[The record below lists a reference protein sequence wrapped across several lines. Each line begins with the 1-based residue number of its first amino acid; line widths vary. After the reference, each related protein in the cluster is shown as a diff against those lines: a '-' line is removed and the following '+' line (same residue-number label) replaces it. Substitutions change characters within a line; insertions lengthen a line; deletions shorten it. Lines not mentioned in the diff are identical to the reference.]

1 MVNVKKYT
9 LIACLAAFSA
19 LMIFSTAAFAAKK
32 IPKVD
37 NFILFVD
44 HSGSMAQKYMGSGE
58 TKIKLAKSMM
68 DKLNAAIPELG
79 YTGALYTFAPFA
91 GYAQPAPY
99 QTAVIGQAIGGIDT
113 DYEIFMRRTPMG
125 NGLIDLD
132 PVLASLDG
140 KTAVIMVTDGAS
152 NIGADPVAQAQ
163 ALYAKYQGKVCFH
176 VISYADTDQGR
187 MIIDEIRALNSC
199 SVPADG
205 SGLVA
210 DAAVLDKFVE
220 DVFFTEAAE
229 PQAMDETIVFRL
241 NFDFDKSNIKEEMV
255 PILEQAQMLLQ
266 ERPELN
272 YVVEG
277 WTDSIGTDAYN
288 LGLSKR
294 RADSVT
300 AWLTSHGIAKS
311 RLEPVGKG
319 ESTKFDNTTD
329 DGRYQN
335 RRVEIRSK

>member
-1 MVNVKKYT
+1 MVNSRKYT
-9 LIACLAAFSA
+9 LAACLAVLAVMMVFA
-19 LMIFSTAAFAAKK
+19 TAAFAGKK
-32 IPKVD
+32 VPKVD

-44 HSGSMAQKYMGSGE
+44 HSGSMAQKYMGSGDK
-58 TKIKLAKSMM
+58 KIVLAKNMM
-68 DKLNAAIPELG
+68 GKLNAAIPELG

-99 QTAVIGQAIGGIDT
+99 QTAVIGQAINGIDG
-113 DYEIFMRRTPMG
+113 DYEIFMRRTAMG

-132 PVLASLDG
+132 SVLAGLDG

-163 ALYAKYQGKVCFH
+163 AMYAKYDGKVCFH
-176 VISYADTDQGR
+176 VISYADTDAGK

-205 SGLVA
+205 EGLVA
-210 DAAVLDKFVE
+210 DAAVMDKFVE
-220 DVFFTEAAE
+220 DVFFMEAPE
-229 PQAMDETIVFRL
+229 AMDDTIVFRL
-241 NFDFDKSNIKEEMV
+241 NFDFDKSNIKDDMV
-255 PILEQAQMLLQ
+255 PVLEQALMLLQ
-266 ERPELN
+266 EKPEMN

-300 AWLTSHGIAKS
+300 SWLVKNGIGGG

>member
-9 LIACLAAFSA
+9 LVATLAALS
-19 LMIFSTAAFAAKK
+19 LMMIFSTAAFAGKK

-44 HSGSMAQKYMGSGE
+44 HSGSMAQKYQGSGE
-58 TKIKLAKSMM
+58 TKIKLAKEMM
-68 DKLNAAIPELG
+68 SKLNAAIPELG

-91 GYAQPAPY
+91 GYAQPAVY
-99 QTAVIGQAIGGIDT
+99 KTATLEQAVKGLDAN
-113 DYEIFMRRTPMG
+113 YEIFMRRTPMG

-132 PVLASLDG
+132 PVLAGLDG

-152 NIGADPVAQAQ
+152 NVGADPVAQAQ
-163 ALYAKYQGKVCFH
+163 ALYAKYQGRVCFH

-205 SGLVA
+205 GALAA
-210 DAAVLDKFVE
+210 DASVLGKFVE

-229 PQAMDETIVFRL
+229 PKAVDETIVFRL
-241 NFDFDKSNIKEEMV
+241 NFDFDKSNIKDEMV
-255 PILEQAQMLLQ
+255 PVLEQAQMLLQ

-300 AWLTSHGIAKS
+300 SWLTTHGIAGS

-329 DGRYQN
+329 EGRYQN

>member
-9 LIACLAAFSA
+9 LAAALAALA
-19 LMIFSTAAFAAKK
+19 MMMLFSTAAFAGKK

-44 HSGSMAQKYMGSGE
+44 HSGSMAQKYMGTGDK
-58 TKIKLAKSMM
+58 KIDLAKDMM

-91 GYAQPAPY
+91 GYATPAPY
-99 QTAVIGQAIGGIDT
+99 QTAVIGQAIAGIDG

-163 ALYAKYQGKVCFH
+163 ALYAKYEGKVCFH
-176 VISYADTDQGR
+176 VISYADTDKGR

-199 SVPADG
+199 SVPAEG

-210 DAAVLDKFVE
+210 DAAVMDKFVE
-220 DVFFTEAAE
+220 DVFFTEGAA

-255 PILEQAQMLLQ
+255 PIMEQAQMLLQ
-266 ERPELN
+266 ENPEMN

-277 WTDSIGTDAYN
+277 WTDSRGTDAYN

-300 AWLTSHGIAKS
+300 SWLTSHGIAGS

-319 ESTKFDNTTD
+319 ESTKFDNETE

>member
-1 MVNVKKYT
+1 MVNMKKYS
-9 LIACLAAFSA
+9 LAACLAVVA
-19 LMIFSTAAFAAKK
+19 MTMVFSTAAFAGKK

-44 HSGSMAQKYMGSGE
+44 HSGSMAQKYMGNGAK
-58 TKIKLAKSMM
+58 KIDLAKGMM
-68 DKLNAAIPELG
+68 GKLNAAIPELG

-99 QTAVIGQAIGGIDT
+99 RTAVLGEAVNGLDT
-113 DYEIFMRRTPMG
+113 EYEVFMRRTAMG

-132 PVLASLDG
+132 SVLAGLDG

-163 ALYAKYQGKVCFH
+163 ALYAKYGGKVCFH
-176 VISYADTDQGR
+176 AVSYADTEKGR

-205 SGLVA
+205 EALMA
-210 DAAVLDKFVE
+210 DAALMDRFVE

-229 PQAMDETIVFRL
+229 PQPVDETIVFRL

-255 PILEQAQMLLQ
+255 PILEQALILLQ
-266 ERPELN
+266 EKPNLS

-300 AWLTSHGIAKS
+300 QWLTTNGIGRN

-319 ESTKFDNTTD
+319 ESTKFDNSTD
-329 DGRYQN
+329 EGRYQN

>member
-1 MVNVKKYT
+1 MVNMKRSG
-9 LIACLAAFSA
+9 LGICLVVLA
-19 LMIFSTAAFAAKK
+19 LMMAFSTAAFAGKK
-32 IPKVD
+32 VPKVD

-44 HSGSMAQKYMGSGE
+44 HSGSMAQKYMGSGAK
-58 TKIKLAKSMM
+58 KIDLAKGMM
-68 DKLNAAIPELG
+68 GKLNDAIPELG
-79 YTGALYTFAPFA
+79 YSGAVYTFAPFA

-99 QTAVIGQAIGGIDT
+99 STAEVGQAINGLDT
-113 DYEIFMRRTPMG
+113 DYEVFMRRTPMG

-132 PVLASLDG
+132 SVLAGLDG

-163 ALYAKYQGKVCFH
+163 ALYAKYGGKVCFH
-176 VISYADTDQGR
+176 VISYADTEKGR

-205 SGLVA
+205 EALMA
-210 DAAVLDKFVE
+210 DAAVMDKFVE

-229 PQAMDETIVFRL
+229 PQPVDETIVFRL
-241 NFDFDKSNIKEEMV
+241 NFDFDKSNIKEDMV
-255 PILEQAQMLLQ
+255 PILEQALILLQ
-266 ERPELN
+266 EKPDMD

-288 LGLSKR
+288 MGLSKR

-300 AWLTSHGIAKS
+300 QWLTGNGINSS

-319 ESTKFDNTTD
+319 ESVKFDNSTD
-329 DGRYQN
+329 EGRYQN